1 MAKGQGATMAEHLL
15 LAWKDAMSFSGP
27 LIMQSEVDVVAQEE
41 WVCGSIFSRL
51 ELAAVCGAAAESCHA
66 NSLLTAVD
74 ATVPVPAVL
83 SVSFFARPRSTPPL
97 GSTFLD
103 RCLRP
108 KSQRPRVTADH
119 NVEIDLLS
127 LAVKSLLKFVSSP
140 LWGVCWIVG
149 TTFYHQTLYG
159 CALQA
164 SAVDIA
170 SQLYWVSLILEAW
183 LQCQKAAFKG
193 VRGFMTR

>member
-41 WVCGSIFSRL
+41 WVRGSIFSRL

-83 SVSFFARPRSTPPL
+83 SVLFFFAWPRSTPPL

-108 KSQRPRVTADH
+108 KSECHQDH
-119 NVEIDLLS
+119 QVDPYNCLFSVKTPAVKPCSVYIIDLLCS
-127 LAVKSLLKFVSSP
+127 VGSKELSAYRFVAPPYSNCTILLADLVKYRLSAVVSLL
-140 LWGVCWIVG
+140 C
-149 TTFYHQTLYG
+149 YG
-159 CALQA
+159 
-164 SAVDIA
+164 DPN
-170 SQLYWVSLILEAW
+170 
-183 LQCQKAAFKG
+183 
-193 VRGFMTR
+193 

>member
-1 MAKGQGATMAEHLL
+1 MRIQCFCFL
-15 LAWKDAMSFSGP
+15 SFGDP
-27 LIMQSEVDVVAQEE
+27 LGSPIMSEVDVVQEE
-41 WVCGSIFSRL
+41 WACGSVLSRL

-108 KSQRPRVTADH
+108 KPQRPRVTADH

>member
-1 MAKGQGATMAEHLL
+1 MAEHLL

-83 SVSFFARPRSTPPL
+83 SVLFFCLAKVYTTTRIYFL
-97 GSTFLD
+97 GQM
-103 RCLRP
+103 P
-108 KSQRPRVTADH
+108 
-119 NVEIDLLS
+119 
-127 LAVKSLLKFVSSP
+127 
-140 LWGVCWIVG
+140 
-149 TTFYHQTLYG
+149 
-159 CALQA
+159 QA
-164 SAVDIA
+164 KV
-170 SQLYWVSLILEAW
+170 
-183 LQCQKAAFKG
+183 
-193 VRGFMTR
+193 